1 MDYRYENIEGIEGA
15 AEFGPLR
22 VEPHQ
27 GAARLRVPKRRA
39 EADPAIASLL
49 IEHERARQEIER
61 LREELRRLREERG
74 GGPAKGARRH
84 GVFDVHQEQ
93 ERQVWSQGGL
103 ERRIP
108 RARLPR
114 SASAWGSYPDL
125 EP

>member
-61 LREELRRLREERG
+61 LREELRRLREGRER
-74 GGPAKGARRH
+74 PAKRH